1 MRKQITYKLLGSPRR
16 SRPSACHRG
25 HEAADIIFRLAGA
38 AQQLF
43 SAAHPSG
50 HPSLNTERGLKAPQ
64 ALFAFL
70 TGATR
75 TAGGRYRYRYR
86 FYETTD
92 KPYQGDLN
100 TESGKDTS
108 QWSTMHIYFSD
119 PQEVTCKGENLV
131 CASGYAPDTDDSKMD
146 SKFLIGAAVLICA
159 VLLICAA
166 LRTRRSTKEAVLY

>member
-1 MRKQITYKLLGSPRR
+1 METAAAAPGLTWSNLAATEGARTRIGYPNRR
-16 SRPSACHRG
+16 SSGLHAVPGRAHVTG

-75 TAGGRYRYRYR
+75 TAGGRYRYRYI

-119 PQEVTCKGENLV
+119 PQEVTCRGKPRL
-131 CASGYAPDTDDSKMD
+131 
-146 SKFLIGAAVLICA
+146 
-159 VLLICAA
+159 
-166 LRTRRSTKEAVLY
+166 

>member
-1 MRKQITYKLLGSPRR
+1 M
-16 SRPSACHRG
+16 
-25 HEAADIIFRLAGA
+25 
-38 AQQLF
+38 
-43 SAAHPSG
+43 
-50 HPSLNTERGLKAPQ
+50 NTERGLKAPQ

-86 FYETTD
+86 CYETTD

-119 PQEVTCKGENLV
+119 PQEVTCKGKNIVCENTV
-131 CASGYAPDTDDSKMD
+131 DKIWTAN
-146 SKFLIGAAVLICA
+146 FLIGGKRSSYAPRTSY
-159 VLLICAA
+159 A
-166 LRTRRSTKEAVLY
+166 LR

>member
-86 FYETTD
+86 CYETTD

-119 PQEVTCKGENLV
+119 PQEVTCKGKNIVCENTV
-131 CASGYAPDTDDSKMD
+131 DKIWTAN
-146 SKFLIGAAVLICA
+146 FLIGEAVLICA
-159 VLLICAA
+159 AHLICAA
-166 LRTRRSTKEAVLY
+166 LRTRRSTTEAVLY